1 MNKKWI
7 KSVHVAAVGVVTASS
22 LLISQGAMANE
33 RVVIGAILGA
43 GVGALIG
50 NQVGGREA
58 AIVGSA
64 IGAAVGTTVATQHG
78 YGAHDGYGQA
88 VYRQPTVVVHPA
100 PVYQLPVPVYPQPAP
115 VYYPAPVQRPVPVY
129 GPQRVDYVPI
139 DARPHPGW
147 DRHHNRHFDRCH

>member
-1 MNKKWI
+1 MKKKWI

-78 YGAHDGYGQA
+78 YAGHDGYGQA
-88 VYRQPTVVVHPA
+88 VYRQPTVEVRPA
-100 PVYQLPVPVYPQPAP
+100 PVYQQPAP
-115 VYYPAPVQRPVPVY
+115 VYYPAPVVQPVPVY
-129 GPQRVDYVPI
+129 RPQRVEYVPI

-147 DRHHNRHFDRCH
+147 DRHHNRHFDHCR

>member
-7 KSVHVAAVGVVTASS
+7 KSVHVAAVGVATASS

-78 YGAHDGYGQA
+78 YGGQDGYGQA
-88 VYRQPTVVVHPA
+88 VYRQPPLVALPAPVHQHPA
-100 PVYQLPVPVYPQPAP
+100 PVYQQPGP
-115 VYYPAPVQRPVPVY
+115 VYYPAPVQQPVPVY
-129 GPQRVDYVPI
+129 RPQRVEYVPI
-139 DARPHPGW
+139 EVRPQYGW
-147 DRHHNRHFDRCH
+147 DRHHGRHFDHCR